1 MGMNYEEFKTQVVN
15 KIREVEAPS
24 TEVNVISVTKN
35 NGLVLDALTILRAG
49 KNVSP
54 TIYLEKYYRFFCMG
68 NVPLEEVVERIL
80 QEHAAH
86 DISVPVNAEQLLD
99 FANVK
104 NRIYPRLVNYARN
117 RSFLDEVPHRRFL
130 DLAVIYYFEISEKPI
145 GEATMIL
152 RNRDLARW
160 QMQEEELYNLAM
172 ANVRRDKPTLVTPI
186 GDILGEI
193 DDQPL
198 SGEQE
203 TALSHWQMNVA
214 TNKERFYGSVCLLEP
229 EVFQTIA
236 EKTGENLFILPSSIH
251 EIIVVVNNGS
261 CSKAD
266 LERMVVDVNETQVM
280 EQEVL
285 SNHVYLYDREK
296 MEVAL

>member
-1 MGMNYEEFKTQVVN
+1 MSYEEFKEQVVDM
-15 KIREVEAPS
+15 IRKAEGQG

-54 TIYLEKYYRFFCMG
+54 TVYLEKYYRFFYME
-68 NVPLEEVVERIL
+68 NVSLEEVVEKIL

-86 DISVPVNAEQLLD
+86 DVSVPVNAEQLLD

-117 RSFLDEVPHRRFL
+117 RSLLDEVPHRRFL
-130 DLAVIYYFEISEKPI
+130 DLAVIYYFEISEEPL
-145 GEATMIL
+145 GNATMIL
-152 RNRDLARW
+152 RNRNIECW
-160 QMQEEELYNLAM
+160 KVSEEELYSIAM
-172 ANVRRDKPTLVTPI
+172 ENVRRDKPTEIIPM
-186 GDILGEI
+186 GDIMEEMVG
-193 DDQPL
+193 QPL
-198 SGEQE
+198 PEEQE
-203 TALSHWQMNVA
+203 TALSSWQMNIA
-214 TNKERFYGSVCLLEP
+214 TNKERFYGAICLLEP

-251 EIIVVVNNGS
+251 EIIVVVNCGS

-266 LERMVVDVNETQVM
+266 LERMVVDVNETQVL

-285 SNHVYLYDREK
+285 SDHVYLYDRERK
-296 MEVAL
+296 EVTL